1 MDSLAHRPRHSSA
14 WELPASGPQPD
25 GSEIVRVV
33 SYNIRSLRDDRTA
46 VVRVLRALRPDLVCV
61 QESPRFWFPRP
72 QAAWLARS
80 AGLMVL
86 SGGKSAAGPLLLGRL
101 RAVPLSTHDIWLPR
115 RPELHQ
121 RGFATTVVKLGS
133 AAPFSVTSCHLSL
146 DGGERY
152 EQFQLLLE
160 HLDGLGVAHSVVGGD
175 FNEHPGERGWDLL
188 AEHLQDGWASR
199 PWGNEFSSVPK
210 NPYQRIDG
218 VFATRGVEVLACGV
232 AGEGFPGLSGR
243 DLELATDHLPV
254 VAALRVPA
262 GD

>member
-1 MDSLAHRPRHSSA
+1 MDSLVRQM
-14 WELPASGPQPD
+14 WELPAPGPQPD

-46 VVRVLRALRPDLVCV
+46 VVRVLRALQPDLVCV

-86 SGGKSAAGPLLLGRL
+86 SGGKPAAGPLLLGRL
-101 RAVPLSTHDIWLPR
+101 RAVPLATHDIWLPR

-121 RGFATTVVKLGS
+121 RGFATTVVRLGA

-146 DGGERY
+146 DGDERY
-152 EQFQLLLE
+152 EQFRLLLE
-160 HLDGLGVAHSVVGGD
+160 HLGGLGVAHSVVGGD

-188 AEHLQDGWASR
+188 AERLQDGWATR
-199 PWGNEFSSVPK
+199 PWGNEFSSVPR
-210 NPYQRIDG
+210 NPHQRIDG
-218 VFATRGVEVLACGV
+218 VFATHGVEVLACGV
-232 AGEGFPGLSGR
+232 PGEGFPGLR
-243 DLELATDHLPV
+243 HQDLLLATDHLPV
-254 VAALRVPA
+254 VAALRIPA
-262 GD
+262 PE